1 MITKSALTHSAKSAD
16 SYAYDNETLHIRFRS
31 AKDEV
36 EKVTLWIG
44 DPYHWAQGGLDGG
57 NLGGSDAHGW
67 VGGNEV
73 EMHLE
78 GVTEHHDHWFAAF
91 KPPKRRSR
99 YGFILYGKD
108 GEKLLFGEKRCVDII
123 DEKKAEIEL
132 SNLSNFY
139 CFPYINPRDVLK
151 TPKWVESTIWYQ
163 IFPER
168 FCNGRD
174 ETSPENVQPWGTQPT
189 SHNFMGGDLWGVI
202 EKLDYLQELGINGLY
217 FCPVFTANASHKYDT
232 VDYFNVDPHFGG
244 NEAFK
249 ALVEEAHKR
258 GIKIMLDAVF
268 NHVGDQHPMWLDVV
282 EKGKDSK
289 YADWFWINEFPVY
302 QDKPREKWDLWNLN
316 YETFGNVAQMP
327 KLNTENEEC
336 RQYLLDVAKHWVTE
350 FDIDGWRL
358 DVANEVDQE
367 FWRDF
372 RRVVKGI
379 KPDCY
384 ILGEIWHE
392 GMPWLRGEQ
401 YDSLMNYPLTQAVT
415 DYFALHLSDKKIFMD
430 TVTSSYL
437 NYPKNVNEAMF
448 NLLES
453 HDTTRLI
460 SLCGGDKRKAKL
472 AYLFMFTQ
480 VGSPCIYYGG
490 EVGMDGNKGW
500 GSEDNRKCMIWNES
514 HQDLEFKDFIKSIIK
529 LRKDHPEL
537 NESEMHWIETG
548 ESDVIAY
555 QKGALSFVLNANAE
569 SVDCDIDGVVIQL
582 SAYDYKILDNSF

>member
-1 MITKSALTHSAKSAD
+1 MITRSSLTHSAKSAD

-31 AKDEV
+31 AKGEIDRV
-36 EKVTLWIG
+36 ALWIG
-44 DPYHWAQGGLDGG
+44 DPYHWAKGGLDGG

-67 VGGNEV
+67 IGGNEV
-73 EMHLE
+73 EMKLE
-78 GVTEHHDHWFAAF
+78 GTAEHHDHWFAEF

-108 GEKLLFGEKRCVDII
+108 GEKLLFGEKRCVDISAH
-123 DEKKAEIEL
+123 EKAEVEL
-132 SNLSNFY
+132 SNLSNFF

-151 TPKWVESTIWYQ
+151 TPEWVRSTIWYQ

-168 FCNGRD
+168 FCNGRPD
-174 ETSPENVQPWGTQPT
+174 ISPEGVQPWGTAPT
-189 SHNFMGGDLWGVI
+189 SNNFMGGDLWGVI
-202 EKLDYLQELGINGLY
+202 EKLDYLQELGVNGLY

-249 ALVEEAHKR
+249 ALVDEAHRR
-258 GIKIMLDAVF
+258 GMKIMLDAVF
-268 NHVGDQHPMWLDVV
+268 NHVGDKHPLWLDVV
-282 EKGKDSK
+282 EKGQDSE
-289 YADWFWINEFPVY
+289 YAGWFWINEFPVY
-302 QDKPREKWDLWNLN
+302 PDIPENERDLWNLN

-336 RQYLLDVAKHWVTE
+336 RKYLLDVARHWVEE

-358 DVANEVDQE
+358 DVANEVDHE

-415 DYFALHLSDKKIFMD
+415 DYFALGYYDKATFVNG
-430 TVTSSYL
+430 VTSSYL
-437 NYPKNVNEAMF
+437 AYPKNVNEAMF

-490 EVGMDGNKGW
+490 EIGMDGNRGW
-500 GSEDNRKCMIWNES
+500 GQEANRKCMVWDES
-514 HQDLEFKDFIKSIIK
+514 EQDMDFKAFIQSLIV
-529 LRKDHPEL
+529 LRKNHPQL
-537 NESEMHWIETG
+537 NEPEMCWKEISHP
-548 ESDVIAY
+548 DVIAY
-555 QKGALSFVLNANAE
+555 QKGELSFVLNN
-569 SVDCDIDGVVIQL
+569 SDKVVNVDVDGEAVQL
-582 SAYDYKILDNSF
+582 TPYGYHISGASL